1 MGAGKLLYARCN
13 SVSASLL
20 RHLHVIL
27 TLFTDATCAVL
38 YVLYFS
44 VSASVTLNP
53 DSGYI
58 FKENLVV
65 RVCIRRPT
73 AL

>member
-1 MGAGKLLYARCN
+1 MYARCD

-20 RHLHVIL
+20 GHVHVIL
-27 TLFTDATCAVL
+27 TLFTDAACAAL

-44 VSASVTLNP
+44 VSAGVTLNP

-58 FKENLVV
+58 FKENLIV
-65 RVCIRRPT
+65 RVCIRRLI